1 MNVLRL
7 EDSNRSLKPLLVAY
21 IVNLHFIKKASFNR
35 GKYNLGHCWVYFVN
49 YKKTFSNS
57 TMIMILFRR

>member
-21 IVNLHFIKKASFNR
+21 IVNLHFFQKLLLTEESIILDIVGCTLSTT
-35 GKYNLGHCWVYFVN
+35 
-49 YKKTFSNS
+49 KT
-57 TMIMILFRR
+57 LFYTLL